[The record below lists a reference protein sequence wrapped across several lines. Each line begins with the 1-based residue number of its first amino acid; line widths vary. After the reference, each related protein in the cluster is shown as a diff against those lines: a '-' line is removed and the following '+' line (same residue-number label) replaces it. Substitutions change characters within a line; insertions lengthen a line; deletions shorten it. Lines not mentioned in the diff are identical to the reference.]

1 MCESNPASKVAQTW
15 TGLSTPLVQLR
26 NTWLLTDPYNGTKVD
41 YCCHIRTEEAD
52 DPEPKPTV
60 LFFDHRGI
68 VATHD
73 DTVNTYPAVAVSVR
87 VFREPDF
94 YFYNI
99 AVWMG
104 LFSLLA
110 IGTGAA
116 VQHTEAADRIAVSLT
131 LVLTAAAY
139 KFVILSMVP
148 RVSYL
153 TLIDQY
159 VNEQGI
165 ILALV
170 TVENS
175 MIGYISG
182 PRQLLYPGNTTAE
195 ADEGETQG
203 YNENEGFKFW
213 ALLVIFILWILSQI
227 RGVAK
232 AVRVLRGRTDAPGE
246 FDFLPYFGLKWRI
259 YDAKPEGA
267 WREIKDRVPAETAE
281 ALEEA
286 LASGV
291 PRGRQEKRP
300 HIRFD
305 EKQWKRFQ
313 IRDLREG
320 EYVKL
325 GDKYYPLLTTHGLQ
339 PDKYY
344 MPVGKPMRVR
354 HGKRFL
360 TQQLLHG
367 LLGRKQPINFA
378 KLDPSY
384 VDPIAAT
391 TPRESGDYKSASA

>member
-1 MCESNPASKVAQTW
+1 MRESNPASKVAQTW
-15 TGLSTPLVQLR
+15 TGLLTPLVQLR
-26 NTWLLTDPYNGTKVD
+26 NTWLLTDPYNGTKLD
-41 YCCHIRTEEAD
+41 YCGHIEEAD

-60 LFFDHRGI
+60 RFFDHRGI

-73 DTVNTYPAVAVSVR
+73 DKIVNTYPAVAVSVR

-99 AVWMG
+99 ALWMG

-110 IGTGAA
+110 IGTGVA
-116 VQHTEAADRIAVSLT
+116 VQHTEAGDRIAVSLT

-182 PRQLLYPGNTTAE
+182 PRQLVYPGNMTTE

-203 YNENEGFKFW
+203 YNENEGNKFW
-213 ALLVIFILWILSQI
+213 ALLVIFILWILSQLKGI
-227 RGVAK
+227 AK
-232 AVRVLRGRTDAPGE
+232 AVRVLRGRTDAAGE

-267 WREIKDRVPAETAE
+267 RREIKSRVPAQTAE

-286 LASGV
+286 LTSGV
-291 PRGRQEKRP
+291 PRGIQENRP

-305 EKQWKRFQ
+305 EQVRRKSS
-313 IRDLREG
+313 LRHCWDCPGYSPFSRGARRAGADQGGFEVLHRPPSHPAVRVCQ
-320 EYVKL
+320 YVC
-325 GDKYYPLLTTHGLQ
+325 
-339 PDKYY
+339 
-344 MPVGKPMRVR
+344 
-354 HGKRFL
+354 
-360 TQQLLHG
+360 
-367 LLGRKQPINFA
+367 A
-378 KLDPSY
+378 
-384 VDPIAAT
+384 
-391 TPRESGDYKSASA
+391 PRPR

>member
-1 MCESNPASKVAQTW
+1 M
-15 TGLSTPLVQLR
+15 R
-26 NTWLLTDPYNGTKVD
+26 NTWLLTNPYNAKV
-41 YCCHIRTEEAD
+41 IEGE

-60 LFFDHRGI
+60 RFFDHRGI
-68 VATHD
+68 VATHG

-99 AVWMG
+99 ALWMG

-110 IGTGAA
+110 IGTGVA
-116 VQHTEAADRIAVSLT
+116 VQHTEVADRIAVSLT

-153 TLIDQY
+153 TLIDLY
-159 VNEQGI
+159 VNEQAI

-175 MIGYISG
+175 VIGYISG
-182 PRQLLYPGNTTAE
+182 PRQLVYPGNMTTE

-203 YNENEGFKFW
+203 YNENEGNKFW
-213 ALLVIFILWILSQI
+213 ALLVIFILWILSQLKGI
-227 RGVAK
+227 AK
-232 AVRVLRGRTDAPGE
+232 AVRVLRGRTDAAGE

-259 YDAKPEGA
+259 YDALPEGA
-267 WREIKDRVPAETAE
+267 RREIKFRVPAKTAE

-286 LASGV
+286 LTKGT
-291 PRGRQEKRP
+291 PRGLQENRP

-305 EKQWKRFQ
+305 EKKWKHFQ

-320 EYVKL
+320 EYVKS
-325 GDKYYPLLTTHGLQ
+325 G
-339 PDKYY
+339 DKYY
-344 MPVGKPMRVR
+344 MPAGTPMGER

-360 TQQLLHG
+360 GQQVLHW
-367 LLGRKQPINFA
+367 LLGRKQPMYFA
-378 KLDPSY
+378 KLDPSIRKRGEVY
-384 VDPIAAT
+384 PSAGLSVN
-391 TPRESGDYKSASA
+391 ESGDNTSACA